1 MGNLYNEILYRPI
14 FNALV
19 WLYDNFAFHDLG
31 VAIILAT
38 VITRVIFFPLFH
50 KSLKHQRLVQELQP
64 QIKKIQEDHKNDREK
79 QTRAIMDLYGS
90 NKVNPL
96 MPFLLLIVQL
106 PILFALYQV
115 FVAGLSPESFHSL
128 YSFIPEPQNVNHF
141 FLGLVDLRQPNIII
155 TLVATIATY
164 FQGKLAIP
172 KKKAGSGETAADKI
186 GKQMVFLAP
195 AITLIFLFNFPS
207 AVGLYWL
214 TTTAFSIIQQIIV
227 NRGFVDERIAKTS

>member
-1 MGNLYNEILYRPI
+1 MGNLFNEILYRPI

-19 WLYDNFAFHDLG
+19 WLYNTVAFGDLG

-38 VITRVIFFPLFH
+38 VLTRVIFFPLFQ
-50 KSLKHQRLVQELQP
+50 KSLRHQRLVQELQP
-64 QIKKIQEDHKNDREK
+64 RIKEIQEKHKNDREK
-79 QTRAIMDLYGS
+79 QTKAVMELYGS
-90 NKVNPL
+90 SKVNPF

-115 FVAGLSPESFHSL
+115 FVAGLNPESFRSL
-128 YSFIPEPQNVNHF
+128 YPFIPEPQNLNHF
-141 FLGLVDLRQPNIII
+141 FLGLIDLRQPNIII
-155 TLVATIATY
+155 TLLATIATY

-172 KKKAGSGETAADKI
+172 QTKPGGEETAADRV
-186 GKQMVFLAP
+186 GKQMIFIAP

-227 NRGFVDERIAKTS
+227 NRGFENERIAKTS